1 MKKPALIILS
11 IAINYLTGFSQG
23 ANFTVLLEPFT
34 ITGIPGV
41 QSYAYGQFE
50 DKWLIVGGRI
60 DGLHQRQP
68 FSSFDILGENKKL
81 LVIAPQTGQF
91 WEAPLLSLPISIQ
104 EQLSSTNMEY
114 FQQDS
119 ILYCIGGYGYSNT
132 SADHITY
139 NTLTAINVP
148 LVINAIINETEFNT
162 GFRQI
167 TDPQFAVTGG
177 SLDKI
182 NNTWYLFGG
191 QKFDGSY
198 NPMNHPTFTQ
208 EYTNEIRRFNLT
220 DNGTDII
227 ITHLPDLT
235 DAENLHRRD
244 LNVVPQILPD
254 GKEGITAFSGVFQQ
268 EVDLPFLNCVNIDS
282 NGYTVNDTFSQYY
295 NHYHCAVLPMYSASG
310 NAMHTIFFGGISQ
323 FYESGGLLIQD
334 DNVPFVKTIARVT
347 RNESGLMTEFK
358 MPVEM
363 PDLSGS
369 SAELILK
376 QNIPLY
382 NNNVIQFDEL
392 MEDTSLVGY
401 IFGGINS
408 TDENIFFTNTGTES
422 IANTTLYKVY
432 VIKNIPVEITSSQV
446 EHSGSL
452 QMQIFPNPSN
462 GQFVIKFNL
471 NDRSDIT
478 LTVNDLDGHE
488 IKRQTFNTMPAGE
501 NRLIYTIGTELK
513 DAIYIITIETPYEKT
528 TQKVNLTR

>member
-1 MKKPALIILS
+1 MKKPVLIIIL
-11 IAINYLTGFSQG
+11 ITINFLTTFGQS

-34 ITGIPGV
+34 ISGIPGV

-68 FSSFDILGENKKL
+68 FSSFDLLGENKNL

-119 ILYCIGGYGYSNT
+119 ILYCIGGYGYSNI

-139 NTLTAINVP
+139 NSLTAINVP
-148 LVINAIINETEFNT
+148 FVISAIINGTEFSS

-177 SLDKI
+177 SLDKV

-198 NPMNHPTFTQ
+198 NPMNHPTFIQ
-208 EYTNEIRRFNLT
+208 EYTNEIRRFNLS

-227 ITHLPDLT
+227 ITHLSDFT

-244 LNVVPQILPD
+244 LNVVPQIMPN
-254 GKEGITAFSGVFQQ
+254 GEEGITAFSGVFQQ
-268 EVDLPFLNCVNIDS
+268 DIDLPFLNCINIDS
-282 NGYTVNDTFSQYY
+282 TGYTVNDTFLQYY
-295 NHYHCAVLPMYSASG
+295 NHYHCAVLPMYSAVE

-358 MPVEM
+358 LPVEM
-363 PDLSGS
+363 PDLSGG
-369 SAELILK
+369 SAELILT
-376 QNIPLY
+376 QNTPVY
-382 NNNVIQFDEL
+382 NNNVIKFDEL
-392 MEDTSLVGY
+392 TEDTTLVGY

-408 TDENIFFTNTGTES
+408 TGENIFFINTGTQS

-432 VIKNIPVEITSSQV
+432 VLKNISVEIAQTNG
-446 EHSGSL
+446 ENSGSL
-452 QMQIFPNPSN
+452 EMQIYPNPSD
-462 GQFVIKFNL
+462 GKFIIKFNL
-471 NDRSDIT
+471 KERSDIT
-478 LTVNDLDGHE
+478 LTVNDLDGNE
-488 IKRQTFNTMPAGE
+488 IKRQTFSTMPAGE
-501 NRLIYTIGTELK
+501 NRLIYTTGAELK